1 MSIGYNPSIS
11 TAGLFLCLDAGNK
24 RSYPGSGTSWYDAST
39 TNPAS
44 SLVNGPTYS
53 SANLG
58 TITFD
63 GVDDYASSN
72 ITAGFT
78 GAMTVITFGKST
90 NSIWNN
96 WAGLGSARV
105 NNGYIIHNNNGATT
119 TTFYW
124 LNSAGAYYSVGA
136 VTPENIQNYNMYA
149 MSTNGSTLHK
159 AYLNGAL
166 AITDT
171 QSISRTNT
179 GSAQSTYLGLDDGA
193 GRYNALSITY
203 HAIYNTQLSDSQI
216 LQIYE
221 ALRSRYSI

>member
-1 MSIGYNPSIS
+1 
-11 TAGLFLCLDAGNK
+11 
-24 RSYPGSGTSWYDAST
+24 
-39 TNPAS
+39 
-44 SLVNGPTYS
+44 
-53 SANLG
+53 
-58 TITFD
+58 
-63 GVDDYASSN
+63 
-72 ITAGFT
+72 
-78 GAMTVITFGKST
+78 
-90 NSIWNN
+90 
-96 WAGLGSARV
+96 
-105 NNGYIIHNNNGATT
+105 
-119 TTFYW
+119 
-124 LNSAGAYYSVGA
+124 
-136 VTPENIQNYNMYA
+136 